1 MQTNRLTWAR
11 NQALLNV
18 REKPCQTEKELLQSN
33 PAHRVILKFIEEL
46 KDKDSRLLQVFPK
59 KLSSQ
64 PAPTIAERLHPLLIK
79 LLDQPLEEVGPNS
92 ELGKG
97 ILERREKFHQ
107 FIERLYDFWRD
118 YTRFIIKWT
127 GYGSSEE
134 GTRPYLQFNKELD
147 ELTELVRSAYR
158 SIAENI
164 TRTHPIVYR
173 QVSAGFEVGLAVDKK
188 EFDYPDLIKEKFG
201 QVPVIEQVTIE
212 PPFVIDPPM
221 NKRTGMF
228 READSNP
235 ISGADINPQKW
246 LCYPAKVGDLRID
259 VFFHQDFTDLG
270 TSLANLFEL
279 ATGEELEN
287 EPDAVYAYGLAPEHM
302 EEYGDLPTVFYQ
314 DEEND
319 LLYGAL
325 PREPRFGYFGY
336 VKKMMLTLHN
346 TIAMDKGRMPLH
358 GAMTRIFLRGL
369 EDPVTLAIMGGSG
382 AGKSETL
389 EAFRVIGED
398 LIQETEIICDD
409 MGSLGIGESGDVLGY
424 GTETGAFV
432 RLDDLQK
439 GYAFSQ
445 LDRSIF
451 MSPQRTNARA
461 LMPVAPIE
469 KVLEG
474 MPIDYFFY
482 ANNFEEVDEEHP
494 IIERLD
500 SPEEAISVFSE
511 GARMS
516 KGTTSETGLSHTY
529 FANPFGPAQF
539 KEKHDEIAEKFFE
552 QFYETQVFVGQ
563 LRTRLGISG
572 METEG
577 PQQAA
582 RELLQLLKENGK
594 EG

>member
-1 MQTNRLTWAR
+1 MQTNRLTWSR
-11 NQALLNV
+11 NQAILNV
-18 REKPCQTEKELLQSN
+18 REQPCQTEKELLQSN
-33 PAHRVILKFIEEL
+33 PAQRVILKFIEEL
-46 KDKDSRLLQVFPK
+46 KEKDSRLLRIFPEE
-59 KLSSQ
+59 LASQ
-64 PAPTIAERLHPLLIK
+64 PAPTIMERIHPLLIK
-79 LLDQPLEEVGPNS
+79 LLDRPIEEVGPGS
-92 ELGKG
+92 ELGEDVLGHKD
-97 ILERREKFHQ
+97 KFHQ
-107 FIERLYDFWRD
+107 FIEKLYDFWRD
-118 YTRFIIKWT
+118 YTRFIAKWT

-134 GTRPYLQFNKELD
+134 GTRPYLQFNEELD

-158 SIAENI
+158 SIAENV
-164 TRTHPIVYR
+164 TSSHPIVYR

-188 EFDYPDLIKEKFG
+188 EFNYPDLIKEKFG

-212 PPFVIDPPM
+212 PPFVIDTPM

-228 READSNP
+228 QETNDNP
-235 ISGADINPQKW
+235 IEGAEVNPQDW
-246 LCYPAKVGDLRID
+246 MCYPAKVGDLRID
-259 VFFHQDFTDLG
+259 VFFHQDFMDLG

-279 ATGEELEN
+279 ATGDELDE
-287 EPDAVYAYGLAPEHM
+287 EPDAVYAYGLDPEDM
-302 EEYGDLPTVFYQ
+302 QEYGDLPTVFYR
-314 DEEND
+314 DEETD

-346 TIAMDKGRMPLH
+346 TIAMDKGQMPLH
-358 GAMTRIFLRGL
+358 GAMTRIFLRNR
-369 EDPVTLAIMGGSG
+369 EDPVTIAIMGGSG

-389 EAFRVIGED
+389 EAFRVIGEEV
-398 LIQETEIICDD
+398 IQETEIICDD
-409 MGSLGIGESGDVLGY
+409 MGSLGISESGEVLGY

-439 GYAFSQ
+439 GYAFEQ

-482 ANNFEEVDEEHP
+482 ANNFEEVDEDHP
-494 IIERLD
+494 IIEKLD

-539 KEKHDEIAEKFFE
+539 KEKHDKIAEKFFK
-552 QFYETQVFVGQ
+552 QFYENQVFVGQ

-577 PQQAA
+577 PEKAA
-582 RELLQLLKENGK
+582 EALLELVGE
-594 EG
+594 

>member
-1 MQTNRLTWAR
+1 MQTNRLTWSR
-11 NQALLNV
+11 NQAILNV
-18 REKPCQTEKELLQSN
+18 REQPCQTEKELLQSN
-33 PAHRVILKFIEEL
+33 PAQRVILKFVKEL
-46 KDKDSRLLQVFPK
+46 KEKDSRLLKIFPEE
-59 KLSSQ
+59 LASQ
-64 PAPTIAERLHPLLIK
+64 PAPTITERLHPLLIK
-79 LLDQPLEEVGPNS
+79 LLDRPLEEVGPGS
-92 ELGKG
+92 ELGEDV
-97 ILERREKFHQ
+97 LVHEDKFHQ

-118 YTRFIIKWT
+118 YTRFIAKWT

-134 GTRPYLQFNKELD
+134 GTRPYLQFNEELD

-164 TRTHPIVYR
+164 TSSHPIVYR

-188 EFDYPDLIKEKFG
+188 EFNYPDLLKAKFG

-228 READSNP
+228 QETNDNP
-235 ISGADINPQKW
+235 IEGAEISPQDW
-246 LCYPAKVGDLRID
+246 MCYPAKVGDLRID
-259 VFFHQDFTDLG
+259 VFFHQDFMDLG

-279 ATGEELEN
+279 ATGDELEE
-287 EPDAVYAYGLAPEHM
+287 EPDAVYAYGLDPDEM
-302 EEYGDLPTVFYQ
+302 RKYGDLPTVFYR

-319 LLYGAL
+319 ILYGAL

-358 GAMTRIFLRGL
+358 GAMTRIFLRNQ
-369 EDPVTLAIMGGSG
+369 DPVTLAILGGSG

-398 LIQETEIICDD
+398 LIQDTEIICDD
-409 MGSLGIGESGDVLGY
+409 MGSLGISESGEVLGY

-439 GYAFSQ
+439 GYAFEQ

-482 ANNFEEVDEEHP
+482 ANNYEEVDEEHP
-494 IIERLD
+494 IIEKLD

-511 GARMS
+511 GPRMS

-552 QFYETQVFVGQ
+552 QFYENQVFVGQ

-577 PQQAA
+577 PEKAA
-582 RELLQLLKENGK
+582 ESLLELISE
-594 EG
+594 

>member
-1 MQTNRLTWAR
+1 MQTNRLTWSR
-11 NQALLNV
+11 NQAILNV
-18 REKPCQTEKELLQSN
+18 REQPCQTEKELLQSS
-33 PAHRVILKFIEEL
+33 PAQRVILKFIEEL
-46 KDKDSRLLQVFPK
+46 KEKDSRLLRIFPEE
-59 KLSSQ
+59 LASQ
-64 PAPTIAERLHPLLIK
+64 PAPTITERIHPLLIK
-79 LLDQPLEEVGPNS
+79 LLDRPIEEVGPGS
-92 ELGKG
+92 ELGEDVLGHKD
-97 ILERREKFHQ
+97 KFHQ
-107 FIERLYDFWRD
+107 FIEKLYDFWRD
-118 YTRFIIKWT
+118 YTRFIAKWT

-134 GTRPYLQFNKELD
+134 GTRPYLQFNEELD

-158 SIAENI
+158 SIAENV
-164 TRTHPIVYR
+164 TSSHPIVYR

-188 EFDYPDLIKEKFG
+188 EFNYPDLIKEKFG

-228 READSNP
+228 QETDDNP
-235 ISGADINPQKW
+235 IEGAEVNPQDW
-246 LCYPAKVGDLRID
+246 MCYPAKVGDLRID
-259 VFFHQDFTDLG
+259 VFFHQDFMDLG

-279 ATGEELEN
+279 ATGDELEE
-287 EPDAVYAYGLAPEHM
+287 EPDAVYAYGLDPEDM
-302 EEYGDLPTVFYQ
+302 QEYGDLPTVFYR
-314 DEEND
+314 DEETD

-358 GAMTRIFLRGL
+358 GAMTRIFLRNQ
-369 EDPVTLAIMGGSG
+369 EDPVTIAIMGGSG

-389 EAFRVIGED
+389 EAFRVIGEE

-409 MGSLGIGESGDVLGY
+409 MGSLGINESGEVLGY

-439 GYAFSQ
+439 GYAFEQ

-494 IIERLD
+494 IIERLE
-500 SPEEAISVFSE
+500 SPEKAISVFSE

-552 QFYETQVFVGQ
+552 QFYESQVFVGQ

-577 PQQAA
+577 PEKAA
-582 RELLQLLKENGK
+582 EALLELVRE
-594 EG
+594 

>member
-11 NQALLNV
+11 NQAILNV
-18 REKPCQTEKELLQSN
+18 REQPCQTEKELLQSN
-33 PAHRVILKFIEEL
+33 PARRVILKFIEKL
-46 KDKDSRLLQVFPK
+46 QDKDSRLLNILPE
-59 KLSSQ
+59 KLASQ
-64 PAPTIAERLHPLLIK
+64 PPPTIAERLHPLLIK
-79 LLDQPLEEVGPNS
+79 LLDQPLEEAGPSS
-92 ELGKG
+92 ELGEE
-97 ILERREKFHQ
+97 ILEKREKFHQ

-118 YTRFIIKWT
+118 YTRFIVKWT
-127 GYGSSEE
+127 GFGSTEE
-134 GTRPYLQFNKELD
+134 GTRPYLQFNEELD
-147 ELTELVRSAYR
+147 ELTELVRSTYR

-188 EFDYPDLIKEKFG
+188 EFNYPEPIKKKFG

-221 NKRTGMF
+221 NKRTGRF
-228 READSNP
+228 KEAEDNP
-235 ISGADINPQKW
+235 IAGSEVNPQDW

-279 ATGEELEN
+279 ATGDELKEK
-287 EPDAVYAYGLAPEHM
+287 PDAVYAYGLDPGDM
-302 EEYGDLPTVFYQ
+302 EGYGDLPTVFYR
-314 DEEND
+314 DEENG

-336 VKKMMLTLHN
+336 VKKLMLTLHN
-346 TIAMDKGRMPLH
+346 TIAMDKGRLPLH
-358 GAMTRIFLRGL
+358 GAMTRIFIKGL
-369 EDPVTLAIMGGSG
+369 EPVTVAVMGGSG

-389 EAFRVIGED
+389 EAFRVIGKD

-409 MGSLGIGESGDVLGY
+409 MGSLGIDESGSVLGY

-451 MSPQRTNARA
+451 MSPQKTNARA

-474 MPIDYFFY
+474 VPIDYFFY
-482 ANNFEEVDEEHP
+482 ANNYEEVDSEHP
-494 IIERLD
+494 IIERLE

-516 KGTTSETGLSHTY
+516 KGTTTEKGLSHTY
-529 FANPFGPAQF
+529 FANPFGPPQF
-539 KEKHDEIAEKFFE
+539 KEKHDELAKRFFD
-552 QFYETQVFVGQ
+552 QFYENDVFVGQ
-563 LRTRLGISG
+563 LRTRLGITG

-577 PQQAA
+577 PQKAA
-582 RELLQLLKENGK
+582 RELLELLQNGDANTD
-594 EG
+594 

>member
-1 MQTNRLTWAR
+1 MQTNRLTWSR
-11 NQALLNV
+11 NQAILNV
-18 REKPCQTEKELLQSN
+18 REQPCQTEKELLQSS
-33 PAHRVILKFIEEL
+33 PAQRVILKFVEEL
-46 KDKDSRLLQVFPK
+46 KEKDSRLLRIFPEE
-59 KLSSQ
+59 LASQ
-64 PAPTIAERLHPLLIK
+64 PAPTITERIHPLLIK
-79 LLDQPLEEVGPNS
+79 LLDRPIEEVGPGS
-92 ELGKG
+92 ELGEDVLGHKD
-97 ILERREKFHQ
+97 KFHQ
-107 FIERLYDFWRD
+107 FIEKLYDFWRD
-118 YTRFIIKWT
+118 YTRFIAKWT

-134 GTRPYLQFNKELD
+134 GTRPYLQFNEELD

-158 SIAENI
+158 SIAENV
-164 TRTHPIVYR
+164 TSSHPIVYR

-188 EFDYPDLIKEKFG
+188 EFNYPDLIKEKFG

-228 READSNP
+228 QETDDNP
-235 ISGADINPQKW
+235 IEGAEVNPQDW
-246 LCYPAKVGDLRID
+246 MCYPAKVGDLRID
-259 VFFHQDFTDLG
+259 VFFHQDFMDLG

-279 ATGEELEN
+279 ATGDELEE
-287 EPDAVYAYGLAPEHM
+287 EPDAVYAYGLDPADM
-302 EEYGDLPTVFYQ
+302 QKYGDLPTVFYR
-314 DEEND
+314 DEETD

-358 GAMTRIFLRGL
+358 GAMTRIFLRNQ
-369 EDPVTLAIMGGSG
+369 EDPVTIAIMGGSG

-389 EAFRVIGED
+389 EAFRVIGEE

-409 MGSLGIGESGDVLGY
+409 MGSLGISESGEVLGY

-439 GYAFSQ
+439 GYAFEQ

-494 IIERLD
+494 IIERLE
-500 SPEEAISVFSE
+500 SPEKAISVFSE

-539 KEKHDEIAEKFFE
+539 KEKHDEIAKKFFE
-552 QFYETQVFVGQ
+552 QFYESQVFVGQ

-577 PQQAA
+577 PEKAA
-582 RELLQLLKENGK
+582 EALLELVGE
-594 EG
+594 

>member
-1 MQTNRLTWAR
+1 MQTNRLTWSR
-11 NQALLNV
+11 NQAILNV
-18 REKPCQTEKELLQSN
+18 REQPCQTEKELLQSN
-33 PAHRVILKFIEEL
+33 PAQRVILKFIEEL
-46 KDKDSRLLQVFPK
+46 KEKDSRLLRIFPEE
-59 KLSSQ
+59 LASQ
-64 PAPTIAERLHPLLIK
+64 PAPTIMERIHPLLIK
-79 LLDQPLEEVGPNS
+79 LLDRPIEEVGPGS
-92 ELGKG
+92 ELGEDVLGHK
-97 ILERREKFHQ
+97 EKFHQ
-107 FIERLYDFWRD
+107 FIEKLYDFWRD
-118 YTRFIIKWT
+118 YTRFIAKWT

-134 GTRPYLQFNKELD
+134 GTRPYLQFNEELD

-158 SIAENI
+158 SIAENV
-164 TRTHPIVYR
+164 TSSHPIVYR

-188 EFDYPDLIKEKFG
+188 EFNYPDLIKEKFG

-228 READSNP
+228 QETNDNP
-235 ISGADINPQKW
+235 IEGAEVNPQDW
-246 LCYPAKVGDLRID
+246 MCYPAKVGDLRID
-259 VFFHQDFTDLG
+259 VFFHQDFMDLG

-279 ATGEELEN
+279 ATGEELQE
-287 EPDAVYAYGLAPEHM
+287 EPDAVYAYGLDPEDM
-302 EEYGDLPTVFYQ
+302 QGYGDLPTVFYR
-314 DEEND
+314 DEETD

-358 GAMTRIFLRGL
+358 GAMTRIFIRNK
-369 EDPVTLAIMGGSG
+369 EDPVTIAIMGGSG

-389 EAFRVIGED
+389 EAFRVIGEEV
-398 LIQETEIICDD
+398 IQETEIICDD
-409 MGSLGIGESGDVLGY
+409 MGSLGISDSGEVLGY

-439 GYAFSQ
+439 GYAFEQ

-500 SPEEAISVFSE
+500 SPEKAISVFSE

-539 KEKHDEIAEKFFE
+539 KERHDKIAEKFFE
-552 QFYETQVFVGQ
+552 QFYESQVFVGQ

-577 PQQAA
+577 PEKAA
-582 RELLQLLKENGK
+582 EALLELVGE
-594 EG
+594 